1 MRTGLS
7 KVVEQL
13 EETAGGLSDAQ
24 LLARFVGA
32 RDEPAFTALLR
43 RHGPM
48 VLGVCRRV
56 LRNYHDAEDAFQATF
71 LILARRAGSVARRE
85 SVACY
90 LYTVAYRA
98 ALEAAAAIARRRVRE
113 RRVEPMPHQP
123 VEPHETPD
131 WKPLLDRELDRL
143 TQRYREAV
151 VLCDLEGRTR
161 KEVGRMLGV
170 PESTVSSRL
179 ARGRSLLAKRLAARG
194 VVLTSAVLAIG
205 LATETASANVPAALV
220 GRTVQIATIV
230 SAGRSLAASTAAVVL
245 MKGVMKAML
254 MKKLRL
260 VVGAAMLTAAIGAI
274 GFASRSGTEAW
285 AQSPAQP
292 KGADTE
298 PLLRERGRAVV
309 ADDAL
314 RREVEDLRATVRV
327 LLRENHSLQQEL
339 ETIRGGGAGPAGK
352 GVADTVPDKGRVP
365 ESDPSRPNKYNRI
378 VPDGRSKDQFRRGDD
393 LGRPKQDDNIS
404 PPEGEFRRGDIL
416 AQPQH
421 ADLLRN
427 YRDAKGDILG
437 QRVATQDVEAALKS
451 LREGKDQEGLRL
463 LEDALQKLRGES
475 RGDAA
480 KP

>member
-1 MRTGLS
+1 MRTGLP
-7 KVVEQL
+7 KVLEQL
-13 EETAGGLSDAQ
+13 EEAGGGLSDGQ

-32 RDEPAFTALLR
+32 RDEPAFAALLR

-113 RRVEPMPHQP
+113 RRVEPMPLRM
-123 VEPHETPD
+123 VEPIETPD

-170 PESTVSSRL
+170 SESTVSSRL

-205 LATETASANVPAALV
+205 LATETATAHVPAGLL
-220 GRTVQIATIV
+220 GSTVRIAAIV

-260 VVGAAMLTAAIGAI
+260 VVGAAMLVAAIGAI
-274 GFASRSGTEAW
+274 GFASRSGTEAR

-292 KGADTE
+292 KGADSE
-298 PLLRERGRAVV
+298 PMMPERGRAVV
-309 ADDAL
+309 ADDAR
-314 RREVEDLRATVRV
+314 RREMEDLRATVRV
-327 LLRENHSLQQEL
+327 LLRENHALQQEL
-339 ETIRGGGAGPAGK
+339 DAVRGGRGPAGK
-352 GVADTVPDKGRVP
+352 RVGDTVPDRGRVVP
-365 ESDPSRPNKYNRI
+365 DNDPNKYNRVI
-378 VPDGRSKDQFRRGDD
+378 PDGKSKDLLRRGDELDRPKQDDSLTPQEGESRRGDD
-393 LGRPKQDDNIS
+393 LIRPS
-404 PPEGEFRRGDIL
+404 RE
-416 AQPQH
+416 
-421 ADLLRN
+421 
-427 YRDAKGDILG
+427 AKGKLYWDPIRIG
-437 QRVATQDVEAALKS
+437 EQGTAPATEDLEAALKS
-451 LREGKDQEGLRL
+451 LRQGKNQEGLRQ
-463 LEDALQKLRGES
+463 LEEALQKLRGES
-475 RGDAA
+475 RGGDAA